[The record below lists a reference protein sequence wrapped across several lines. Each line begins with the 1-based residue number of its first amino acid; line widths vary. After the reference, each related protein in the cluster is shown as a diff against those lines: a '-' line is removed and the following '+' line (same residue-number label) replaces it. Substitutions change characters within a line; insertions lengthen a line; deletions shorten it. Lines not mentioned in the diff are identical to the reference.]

1 MWECGV
7 ASGIDKLRGIIP
19 IVYSMGRDELANPL
33 STYQVYQG
41 EYSDQVRE
49 VCERLAHEVGLKP
62 ANFVYDEPI
71 KVYLRA
77 VDLHRPRKAL
87 RAEQMAL
94 WRDRFEELIQS
105 GRTSEVVPMRQLMYT
120 SLEKPFHP
128 VEPAIHELLSRILL
142 EQREYKLAIEEVDY
156 ALKLINDDVQLLHRK
171 ALALVEL
178 HNLLEAENLVK
189 DIISLNQGLRLNPEI
204 ASLQGRIHR
213 SRWALTHEIPEL
225 DAAIAAYHQ
234 AYEADRTQYYPGINA
249 AELALTKGDTNLAEQ
264 ILQEVL
270 ATCKKLQARPV
281 VSYWVDFTLGAVYL
295 GLGNVDAAIAE
306 YTKGLHRIPAP
317 PPRVRESAAKGAYR
331 MATAKKLPDDVI
343 EKIKAILE

>member
-1 MWECGV
+1 
-7 ASGIDKLRGIIP
+7 
-19 IVYSMGRDELANPL
+19 
-33 STYQVYQG
+33 
-41 EYSDQVRE
+41 
-49 VCERLAHEVGLKP
+49 
-62 ANFVYDEPI
+62 
-71 KVYLRA
+71 
-77 VDLHRPRKAL
+77 
-87 RAEQMAL
+87 
-94 WRDRFEELIQS
+94 
-105 GRTSEVVPMRQLMYT
+105 MRQLMYA

-178 HNLLEAENLVK
+178 HNLLEAEDLVK
-189 DIISLNQGLRLNPEI
+189 RIISLNEELKLNSEI

-213 SRWALTHEIPEL
+213 SRWALTHEIPAL
-225 DAAIAAYHQ
+225 DAAIDAYRR

-249 AELALTKGDTNLAEQ
+249 AELALTKGDAKLAEQ

-270 ATCKKLQARPV
+270 TTCKQLQARPV

-295 GLGNVDAAIAE
+295 GLGNVDGAIAE
-306 YTKGLHRIPAP
+306 YTKGLNRVPAP

-331 MATAKKLPDDVI
+331 MATAKKLPGDID
-343 EKIKAILE
+343 EKIQEILE